1 MRIEGSFD
9 LMNNTNISDIMS
21 RLDIGDTVR
30 AKVMDIAGNELLLKL
45 FDGTTV
51 KASMLSS
58 VNIKQGEI
66 VEFIIKNKSESRLF
80 LETLKNNG
88 QKILSLEDEIKS
100 ELLGLGL
107 KPDKRNIEAA
117 KELKNNN
124 TQLDRETIKK
134 V

>member
-80 LETLKNNG
+80 LETLK
-88 QKILSLEDEIKS
+88 ITV
-100 ELLGLGL
+100 
-107 KPDKRNIEAA
+107 KRF
-117 KELKNNN
+117 
-124 TQLDRETIKK
+124 
-134 V
+134 